1 MFTVLSL
8 INHTPPLPPTEL
20 LNFRLF
26 DLCISY
32 TSVLDMLIE
41 IYLLC
46 AVSDKSVWCILRS
59 NYNAFYFSSMLP
71 NYSVIFVVLFHYHK
85 WLDSDK
91 IYKEVKTKF
100 TLRYHYWSDPIKYTQ
115 HNIYTYVNQVW
126 TIYTCKSY
134 TPSVRKCRQIKRSH
148 SVYFRFE
155 WNGCIDGER
164 LEPNQ
169 RDYNDMSNLL
179 WNL

>member
-1 MFTVLSL
+1 
-8 INHTPPLPPTEL
+8 
-20 LNFRLF
+20 
-26 DLCISY
+26 
-32 TSVLDMLIE
+32 MLIE